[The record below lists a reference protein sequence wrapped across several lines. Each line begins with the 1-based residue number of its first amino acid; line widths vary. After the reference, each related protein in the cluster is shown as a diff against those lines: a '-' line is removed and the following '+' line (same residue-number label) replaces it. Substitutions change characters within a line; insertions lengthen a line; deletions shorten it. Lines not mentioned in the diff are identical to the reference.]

1 MKVLCIWENHMQQQ
15 PELDAEA
22 LVLRLRAHLAEI
34 IRMLAKP
41 PRAARRA
48 QRRNKRHEAHP

>member
-1 MKVLCIWENHMQQQ
+1 MQQQ